1 MVDPKPEPEP
11 AGPSEAG
18 PSSAPSDKKP
28 SDLSTAI
35 MDKKKSPNRL
45 IVDDATN
52 DDNSVVAL
60 SPAKME
66 ELQLFRGDTVLIK
79 GRKRRDTVCIVLAD
93 EECEDAKIKCN
104 RVVRNNLRVRLGDI
118 ISVHQCPDVKYGKRI
133 HLLPFEDTIE
143 GITGNLF
150 DIYLKPYFLEA
161 YRPVRKGDTFLV
173 RAAMR
178 AVEFKVVET
187 DPDEYCIVAP
197 DTVIHCEGEPIK
209 REDEERPDD
218 VGYDDIGGCRKQ
230 LAQIRELV
238 ELPLRHP
245 ALFKSVGVKPPRG
258 VLMYGPPGSGKTLI
272 ARAVAN
278 ETGAFFFLINGPEIM
293 SKLAGESESNLRKAF
308 EEAEK
313 NSPAIIFIDEI
324 DSIAPK
330 REKTQGEVERRI
342 VSQLLTLMDG
352 LKARSH
358 VVVIAATNRP
368 NSIDPALRRFGRFD
382 RELDIGV
389 PDENGRLEILRIHTK
404 NMKLSGEVDLEQVS
418 RESQG
423 FVGADLAQLC
433 MESALQCIREKMDVI
448 DLDDDEIDAEVLDSL
463 AVTQDHFKFALGSSN
478 PSALR
483 ETAVEVPNVTW
494 DDIGGLE
501 AVKNELR
508 ETVQYPVEHPE
519 LFEKYGMTPS
529 RGVLFYGP
537 PGSGKTLLAK
547 AIANECQANF
557 ISIKGPELLTM
568 WFGESESNVRE
579 VFDKARQAA
588 PCVLFF
594 DELDSIA
601 RARGSSSGD
610 AGGAGDRVINQIL
623 TEIDGVGA
631 KKNVFCIGATNR
643 PDILDPAIMRPGRL
657 DQLVYIPLPDQKS
670 RVQIFK
676 ASLKKSPVAEDVSLE
691 AMAHALEGHSGA
703 DIVAISQ
710 RAAKL
715 AIREMIAKDQER
727 IRRERENPEAMETG
741 EDEDPVP
748 YISRL
753 HFEEAMKFSRRSVS
767 DADIRKYEAFAAKL
781 QQSRGFGNDF
791 KFATAAGGAGGEG
804 ADAGA
809 GGDGAAGGFAAG
821 DGDEDLYS

>member
-1 MVDPKPEPEP
+1 MVDPKPEP
-11 AGPSEAG
+11 GTGGAG
-18 PSSAPSDKKP
+18 PSSAPADKKP
-28 SDLSTAI
+28 KDMSTAI

-52 DDNSVVAL
+52 DDNSVLAL

-93 EECEDAKIKCN
+93 ETCEDPKIKVN

-118 ISVHQCPDVKYGKRI
+118 VSVHQCPDVKYGKRI
-133 HLLPFEDTIE
+133 HVLPFEDTIE
-143 GITGNLF
+143 GISGSLF
-150 DIYLKPYFLEA
+150 DVALKPYFLEA
-161 YRPVRKGDTFLV
+161 YRPVRKNDTFIV

-178 AVEFKVVET
+178 SIEFKVVET
-187 DPDEYCIVAP
+187 DPDEYCIVSP
-197 DTVIHCEGEPIK
+197 DCVIHCEGEPIK
-209 REDEERPDD
+209 REDEERADD
-218 VGYDDIGGCRKQ
+218 IGYDDIGGCRKQ

-245 ALFKSVGVKPPRG
+245 QLFKSVGVKPPRG

-404 NMKLSGEVDLEQVS
+404 NMKLSPEVDLEQCS
-418 RESQG
+418 KETHG

-448 DLDDDEIDAEVLDSL
+448 DLDDDEIDAEILDSL
-463 AVTQDHFKFALGSSN
+463 AVTQAHFTFALGTSN

-501 AVKNELR
+501 DVKSELQ

-568 WFGESESNVRE
+568 WFGESEGNVRE

-594 DELDSIA
+594 DEMDSIA
-601 RARGSSSGD
+601 RARGSSGGD

-631 KKNVFCIGATNR
+631 KKNVFVIGATNR
-643 PDILDPAIMRPGRL
+643 PDILDPAVTRPGRL
-657 DQLVYIPLPDQKS
+657 DQLVYIPLPDLKS
-670 RVQIFK
+670 RIQIFQ
-676 ASLKKSPVAEDVSLE
+676 AALKKSPVAEDVSLE
-691 AMAHALEGHSGA
+691 AMANALEGFSGA
-703 DIVAISQ
+703 DITEICQ

-715 AIREMIAKDQER
+715 AIREMIAKDQQR
-727 IRRERENPEAMETG
+727 LRREAENPEAMETG
-741 EDEDPVP
+741 EDEEDPVP
-748 YISRL
+748 FITRG
-753 HFEEAMKFSRRSVS
+753 HFEDAMKSSRRSVT
-767 DADIRKYEAFAAKL
+767 DADIRKYEAFSAKMKS
-781 QQSRGFGNDF
+781 SRGFGDDF
-791 KFATAAGGAGGEG
+791 KFAGAAT
-804 ADAGA
+804 
-809 GGDGAAGGFAAG
+809 GDGAAPGGAPGGGGFAAD